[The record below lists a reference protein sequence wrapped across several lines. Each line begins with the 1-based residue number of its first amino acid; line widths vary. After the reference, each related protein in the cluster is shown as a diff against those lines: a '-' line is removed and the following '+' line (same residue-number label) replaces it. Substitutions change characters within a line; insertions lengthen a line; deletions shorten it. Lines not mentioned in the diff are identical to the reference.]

1 MTLSGDILDRDNP
14 PLLLER
20 LGGNPDMMVAH
31 VPHAMAVFLTPVL
44 LRRDNCIM
52 KIPYD
57 ERLIGDPDTGVVHG
71 GVITALLDNASGL
84 AVMCALKEFRS
95 MATLD
100 LRIDYMQPAT
110 PGSDIF
116 GSCHC
121 FRVTSRV
128 AFVRGTAYH
137 DSADNPIATSMAS
150 FMLGPASDFL
160 GKDGKPLS
168 K

>member
-1 MTLSGDILDRDNP
+1 MNAQADIVDRDNP
-14 PLLLER
+14 PQLLEQM
-20 LGGNPDMMVAH
+20 GGDAKMLVAH
-31 VPHAMAVFLTPVL
+31 VPHALAISLTPVL
-44 LRRDNCIM
+44 IRRDTCIM

-57 ERLIGDPDTGVVHG
+57 QKLIGDPDTGVVHG

-100 LRIDYMQPAT
+100 LRIDYMQPAA
-110 PGSDIF
+110 PKKEIF

-121 FRVTSRV
+121 FRVTRRV

-137 DSADNPIATSMAS
+137 ETPEKPIATSMAS
-150 FMLGPASDFL
+150 FMLGPPSEFF
-160 GKDGKPLS
+160 S
-168 K
+168 KERKGAHP